1 MIAVLDKK
9 LFRDLWH
16 IRGQA
21 MAIAVVIACGVSTVV
36 MSFGTLASLEVTRDA
51 YYEQQRFADV
61 FAHLKRAP
69 TALVERIARIDGVKR
84 VETRIV
90 EAANLDVAGMDE
102 PVLGQLISLPATAGA
117 GAGTGLNKIFLRQ
130 GRLPDPNR
138 VDEVVLSE
146 PFADAHGLIPGG
158 HIRAT
163 INGHR
168 RELDIVGIAISP
180 EYIYAIG
187 PGILMP
193 DDERFG
199 IVWMGRDAL
208 AASFDLKSAFNDVSL
223 SLMRAADEAAV
234 IERLDRIL
242 SPWGGIGAYG
252 REDQISHAFVANEME
267 LLKGLGSVIPPIFLA
282 VAAFL
287 LNVVISRIIATERE
301 QIGLMKAFGYSDLSV
316 GGHYLKLVLLVASV
330 GVALGLLVGAWF
342 GREVTEIYTDFFRF
356 PVLFFKLDLQVFVL
370 AGIASLLASGIGAVG
385 AIRAAVILPPA
396 VAMQPAAP
404 TIYRR
409 GVLNMFGLTERLSQ
423 PTLMILRHLGR
434 WPLRAGLTTLGIS
447 MSVAIL
453 VASLFFYDAIEH
465 LMDVYF
471 HHGQRQDATV
481 VFTEPRNMRAL
492 TEIRRLP
499 GVMAAEPYR
508 VVAAKLYHGNRYER
522 ASIAGLDGD
531 AILRRALDE
540 DLRPVALP
548 ETGLVLSTTMAKMLN
563 ASRGSRVRLELLE
576 GQRPVIEVP
585 VTAIIE
591 EFIAAPAYMHRDALN
606 RLMREGP
613 TISGAYLQIDH
624 NQSEA
629 LYRDLKNLPAVAGV
643 SLQTAALT
651 TFRKTMA
658 ETMNIM
664 LFFYVLFGGLIA
676 FGVVYNSARISLSE
690 RGRELASLRVLGF
703 TRGEVSYILLG
714 ELAILTIL
722 ALPFGC
728 VFGVVLAQLMVANLN
743 TELFRVPMVVEPA
756 TFAMAMTAVIAAS
769 MVSGLIV
776 RRRIDGFDLVSV
788 LKTRE

>member
-242 SPWGGIGAYG
+242 SP
-252 REDQISHAFVANEME
+252 
-267 LLKGLGSVIPPIFLA
+267 
-282 VAAFL
+282 
-287 LNVVISRIIATERE
+287 
-301 QIGLMKAFGYSDLSV
+301 
-316 GGHYLKLVLLVASV
+316 
-330 GVALGLLVGAWF
+330 
-342 GREVTEIYTDFFRF
+342 
-356 PVLFFKLDLQVFVL
+356 
-370 AGIASLLASGIGAVG
+370 
-385 AIRAAVILPPA
+385 
-396 VAMQPAAP
+396 
-404 TIYRR
+404 
-409 GVLNMFGLTERLSQ
+409 
-423 PTLMILRHLGR
+423 
-434 WPLRAGLTTLGIS
+434 
-447 MSVAIL
+447 
-453 VASLFFYDAIEH
+453 
-465 LMDVYF
+465 
-471 HHGQRQDATV
+471 
-481 VFTEPRNMRAL
+481 
-492 TEIRRLP
+492 
-499 GVMAAEPYR
+499 
-508 VVAAKLYHGNRYER
+508 
-522 ASIAGLDGD
+522 
-531 AILRRALDE
+531 
-540 DLRPVALP
+540 
-548 ETGLVLSTTMAKMLN
+548 
-563 ASRGSRVRLELLE
+563 
-576 GQRPVIEVP
+576 
-585 VTAIIE
+585 
-591 EFIAAPAYMHRDALN
+591 
-606 RLMREGP
+606 
-613 TISGAYLQIDH
+613 
-624 NQSEA
+624 
-629 LYRDLKNLPAVAGV
+629 
-643 SLQTAALT
+643 
-651 TFRKTMA
+651 
-658 ETMNIM
+658 
-664 LFFYVLFGGLIA
+664 
-676 FGVVYNSARISLSE
+676 SA
-690 RGRELASLRVLGF
+690 
-703 TRGEVSYILLG
+703 
-714 ELAILTIL
+714 
-722 ALPFGC
+722 
-728 VFGVVLAQLMVANLN
+728 
-743 TELFRVPMVVEPA
+743 
-756 TFAMAMTAVIAAS
+756 
-769 MVSGLIV
+769 
-776 RRRIDGFDLVSV
+776 
-788 LKTRE
+788 